1 MKKVLIL
8 SFSTIASD
16 PRVMRQV
23 RLLENL
29 HELTIAGYGAAPASK
44 GRFVSVVAAPSPKFK
59 KLLWGTRLLAGAFD
73 AYYWA
78 LPQVQNAAQALQGLD
93 ADLIIA
99 NDLPAL
105 PLALSLARGQVP
117 VFFDAHE
124 YSPGEYEDQWL
135 WRLLFQR
142 YVDDL
147 CRRHLP
153 RCAAMS
159 TVCAGIA
166 DAYASHYGV
175 QPFVVHNAPMHQVLP
190 VSPVA
195 DDRIRLIHHGV
206 ASRVRRLEG
215 MIDMMKSL
223 DERFTLDLM
232 LVDAEPRYLASLR
245 QLAAHDTRIR
255 FLPPVPMPDICK
267 TLQPYDIGV
276 FLLPPTSF
284 NYRYALPNKFFEFVQ
299 ARLGV
304 AIGPSPEMKA
314 LAEQHGCGVIANSFD
329 PVDLAQALKS
339 LTSDDVRRLK
349 TAANRAAPA
358 LGFEHDA
365 ARVLATVER
374 LLA

>member
-1 MKKVLIL
+1 MKRILIL

-23 RLLENL
+23 RLLEDSY
-29 HELTIAGYGAAPASK
+29 ELTVAGYGASPITK
-44 GRFVSVVAAPSPKFK
+44 GRFVQVVKPSTPLTR
-59 KLLWGTRLLAGAFD
+59 KLLWGTRLLTRAFD

-78 LPQVQNAAQALQGLD
+78 LPQVQSAAQALLALD

-105 PLALSLARGQVP
+105 PLALSLARGRAP

-135 WRLLFQR
+135 WRVLFQR
-142 YVDDL
+142 YTDDL
-147 CRRHLP
+147 CRRFLP
-153 RCAAMS
+153 QCAAVS
-159 TVCAGIA
+159 TVCTGIA
-166 DAYASHYGV
+166 NAYATNYGV
-175 QPFVVHNAPMHQVLP
+175 QPIVVHNAPTFQALQPSTV
-190 VSPVA
+190 
-195 DDRIRLIHHGV
+195 DDDQIRLIHHGV

-232 LVDAEPRYLASLR
+232 LVATEPRYLDALKQR
-245 QLAAHDTRIR
+245 AGHDARIR
-255 FLPPVPMPDICK
+255 FLSPVPMPDICR

-284 NYRYALPNKFFEFVQ
+284 NYRYALPNKFFEYVQ

-304 AIGPSPEMKA
+304 AIGPSAEMKA
-314 LAEQHGCGVIANSFD
+314 LVDQHGCGVVANSFD
-329 PVDLAQALKS
+329 PADLAHKLQS
-339 LTSDDVRRLK
+339 LTADGVRRLK
-349 TAANRAAPA
+349 LASDRAASA

-365 ARVLATVER
+365 SLMRESVEK

>member
-23 RLLENL
+23 RLLEDS
-29 HELTIAGYGAAPASK
+29 HELTIAGYGAAPTSK
-44 GRFVSVVAAPSPKFK
+44 GRFVSVAKPRTPLFK
-59 KLLWGTRLLAGAFD
+59 KLLWSTRLLAGAFD

-105 PLALSLARGQVP
+105 PLALSLARGLAP

-124 YSPGEYEDQWL
+124 YSPGEYENQWL

-159 TVCAGIA
+159 TVCAGIS

-175 QPFVVHNAPMHQVLP
+175 QPFVVHNAPLHQALSA
-190 VSPVA
+190 SPVV

-206 ASRVRRLEG
+206 ASRVRQLEG
-215 MIDMMKSL
+215 MIDMMKLL
-223 DERFTLDLM
+223 DGRFTLDLM
-232 LVDAEPRYLASLR
+232 LVNAEPQYLASLKQR
-245 QLAAHDTRIR
+245 AEHDARIR

-276 FLLPPTSF
+276 FLLPPTNL

-314 LAEQHGCGVIANSFD
+314 LVEQHGCGLVANSFD
-329 PVDLAQALKS
+329 PAELARALQS
-339 LTSDDVRRLK
+339 LTPDGVRRLK
-349 TAANRAAPA
+349 AASDRAAPA

-365 ARVLATVER
+365 ARVRATVER